1 LETDNSV
8 TQKAKQGATMNCPKC
23 YEPLRISDRQG
34 IEIDYCPDC
43 RGVWLD
49 RGELDKIIE
58 RTIKFDMQSSSYEDR
73 PRYDTPQDPKKYS
86 GDKYDKHYK
95 KKYHKK
101 KKTKHMLEDLFDIF
115 D

>member
-1 LETDNSV
+1 
-8 TQKAKQGATMNCPKC
+8 MNCPKC
-23 YEPLRISDRQG
+23 YEPLRIADRQG

-58 RTIKFDMQSSSYEDR
+58 RTIQSDFHQASAMHQSREPDRGYQEYRDHGSSKKYYEDR
-73 PRYDTPQDPKKYS
+73 KKYKK
-86 GDKYDKHYK
+86 GYHKPFK
-95 KKYHKK
+95 KKHIIK
-101 KKTKHMLEDLFDIF
+101 EIFDIF

>member
-1 LETDNSV
+1 
-8 TQKAKQGATMNCPKC
+8 MNCPKC
-23 YEPLRISDRQG
+23 YEPLRIADRQG

-58 RTIKFDMQSSSYEDR
+58 RTIQSDFHQTSATHQYREPDRGYREYEDHR
-73 PRYDTPQDPKKYS
+73 SSKKYKK
-86 GDKYDKHYK
+86 GYK
-95 KKYHKK
+95 KPFKK
-101 KKTKHMLEDLFDIF
+101 KHIIKEIFDIF